1 MQKNEDGTV
10 TIGIGLIS
18 VGWMGQLHSR
28 AYANL
33 RYAYPEL
40 GIRPRLVHAAD
51 PAPDRAR
58 EAVDVLG
65 YERASADYRE
75 VLADP
80 EVDAVSICAPNFLHA
95 EIAIAAARAGKHF
108 WIEKPVGR
116 GEDETA
122 AVAEAAA
129 AAGVVTSIGF
139 NYRHAPAIEHL
150 RRLVADGTLGR
161 ITNVRGR
168 MFADYSA
175 DPRGALSWR
184 FVRSLAGSGVLGDLM
199 GHLVDLVQYTLG
211 PIAEVSALTSTVY
224 AERPE
229 LPMGT
234 GTHFAVI
241 EDGVMKPV
249 ENEDYAA
256 MLVRL
261 SGDARAGG
269 AVGTLEAS
277 RVAVGPR
284 ASYALEVYGTEG
296 SAIWDFER
304 MNELQLAAG
313 RGDARQGY
321 ARVMADA
328 AMGDFARFQPGAGT
342 SMGYDDLKVI
352 EAKKFL
358 MAVAGREALNSNISD
373 ALSAARVVSAAER
386 SAAGR
391 SWEAAGSVE
400 GTTAA
405 HAAPGTTAAH
415 AASRT
420 TDHEGEAA

>member
-1 MQKNEDGTV
+1 MRTLADGSLE
-10 TIGIGLIS
+10 IGVGLIS

-33 RYAYPEL
+33 RYAYADL

-51 PAPDRAR
+51 TAEARAR

-65 YERASADYRE
+65 YEQASSDYRD
-75 VLADP
+75 VLANPD
-80 EVDAVSICAPNFLHA
+80 VDVVSICAPNFLHA
-95 EIAIAAARAGKHF
+95 EIAAAAAAAGKHF
-108 WIEKPVGR
+108 WVEKPVGR
-116 GEDETA
+116 GEDETRE
-122 AVAEAAA
+122 VAEAAA
-129 AAGVVTSIGF
+129 AAGVVSTIGF

-150 RRLVADGTLGR
+150 KRMIADGELGR
-161 ITNVRGR
+161 ITNVRGH
-168 MFADYSA
+168 MFADYSS

-184 FVRSLAGSGVLGDLM
+184 FVRALAGSGVLGDLM
-199 GHLVDLVQYTLG
+199 GHLVDLVQYALG
-211 PIAEVSALTSTVY
+211 PIAEVSALTKTVY

-241 EDGVMKPV
+241 EDGEMKPV

-261 SGDARAGG
+261 SGDAVASD

-284 ASYALEVYGTEG
+284 ASYGIEVYGTNG
-296 SAIWDFER
+296 SAHWDFER
-304 MNELQLAAG
+304 LNELYVTTG
-313 RGDARQGY
+313 TGDGLQGY
-321 ARVMADA
+321 TRVMAA
-328 AMGDFARFQPGAGT
+328 PGMGDFGRFQPGAGT

-358 MAVAGREALNSNISD
+358 EAVAGRAADNSNIQD
-373 ALSAARVVSAAER
+373 ALSASQVVAAAER
-386 SAAGR
+386 SAETR
-391 SWEAAGSVE
+391 SWEQSAPVS

-405 HAAPGTTAAH
+405 
-415 AASRT
+415 AS
-420 TDHEGEAA
+420 